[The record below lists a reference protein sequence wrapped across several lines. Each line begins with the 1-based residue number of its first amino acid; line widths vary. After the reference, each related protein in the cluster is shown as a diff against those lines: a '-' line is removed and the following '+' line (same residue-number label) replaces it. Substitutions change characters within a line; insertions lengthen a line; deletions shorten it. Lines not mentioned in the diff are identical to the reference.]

1 MKTKNFIFF
10 IIISVL
16 TINFLLAEKKGEKKK
31 KDDNFLRAKPYMQ
44 NEELRSELEELRRQF
59 EIEQNEIR
67 DEYKEKIDA
76 LKISRKDEMKAL
88 KADFSSRRDLLFKK
102 HPPKKRNKPL
112 MDLNKNKPEKV
123 KSDKKKTH
131 IIRKK

>member
-16 TINFLLAEKKGEKKK
+16 TMSFLLAEKKGEKKK
-31 KDDNFLRAKPYMQ
+31 KDDDFLRAKPYIQ
-44 NEELRSELEELRRQF
+44 NEELRAELEGLRKQF
-59 EIEQNEIR
+59 EIEQKEIR
-67 DEYKEKIDA
+67 DEYKEKIEA

-102 HPPKKRNKPL
+102 YPPKKRNKPL
-112 MDLNKNKPEKV
+112 MDLNKKKSEKV
-123 KSDKKKTH
+123 KSDKKKTP